1 MAANKLKKVSKII
14 FNILLS
20 SHLIL
25 ICFIKDFK
33 PNYFKKF
40 LKILKII
47 IEKMP
52 LIIVQLSS
60 AR

>member
-33 PNYFKKF
+33 ANYFKKIF
-40 LKILKII
+40 KNLKNYYRKNAFDNCSIK
-47 IEKMP
+47 
-52 LIIVQLSS
+52 
-60 AR
+60 